1 MSIPKVP
8 IGQAAN
14 GGVRVSD
21 GARAQGFTL
30 IEVMVSL
37 VILSMGLLGI
47 AKLVLFSAHS
57 NDSAYLRS
65 QATDLAY
72 AILDDMRGNRAIA
85 MAQGYDVPINT
96 APAAPGSCVGTGCSP
111 GALATYDVNTW
122 LSRLALALPAGTG
135 SVTTTTTVAPA
146 PAGTTA
152 VITVQWDD
160 SAAQSVFS
168 TGPSTPM
175 SITLE
180 TVL

>member
-1 MSIPKVP
+1 MNTQHASNA
-8 IGQAAN
+8 QAAN
-14 GGVRVSD
+14 GTAHVK
-21 GARAQGFTL
+21 GFTL

-37 VILSMGLLGI
+37 VILSMGLLGV

-65 QATDLAY
+65 QATELAY

-96 APAAPGSCVGTGCSP
+96 APAAPGSCVGTGCTP
-111 GALATYDVNTW
+111 GALATYDVYTW
-122 LSRLALALPAGTG
+122 LSRLALALPSGTG

-146 PAGTTA
+146 PVGTTA

-160 SAAQSVFS
+160 SSAQSVFS
-168 TGPSTPM
+168 TAPGTQM

>member
-1 MSIPKVP
+1 MNIQRASN
-8 IGQAAN
+8 GQAAN
-14 GGVRVSD
+14 D
-21 GARAQGFTL
+21 RAHIKGFTL

-96 APAAPGSCVGTGCSP
+96 APAAPGSCVGTGCTP

-122 LSRLALALPAGTG
+122 LSRLALALPSGTG
-135 SVTTTTTVAPA
+135 SVTTATTVAPA
-146 PAGTTA
+146 PVGTTA
-152 VITVQWDD
+152 AITVQWDD
-160 SAAQSVFS
+160 SSAQSVFS
-168 TGPSTPM
+168 TAPGTQM

>member
-1 MSIPKVP
+1 M
-8 IGQAAN
+8 
-14 GGVRVSD
+14 RVE
-21 GARAQGFTL
+21 GFTL

-65 QATDLAY
+65 QATELAY

-96 APAAPGSCVGTGCSP
+96 APGSPGSCVGSGCTP
-111 GALATYDVNTW
+111 AAIATYDVNTW
-122 LSRLALALPAGTG
+122 LSRLALALPSGTG

-146 PAGTTA
+146 AAGTTA

-168 TGPSTPM
+168 TGPAAPM
-175 SITLE
+175 SVTLE

>member
-1 MSIPKVP
+1 MNI
-8 IGQAAN
+8 QHAAN
-14 GGVRVSD
+14 G
-21 GARAQGFTL
+21 RAHVKGFTL

-37 VILSMGLLGI
+37 VILSMGLLGV

-96 APAAPGSCVGTGCSP
+96 APAAPGSCVGTGCAP

-122 LSRLALALPAGTG
+122 LSRLALALPSGTG
-135 SVTTTTTVAPA
+135 SVTTTTTVAP
-146 PAGTTA
+146 PVGTTA
-152 VITVQWDD
+152 AITVQWDD
-160 SAAQSVFS
+160 SSAQSVFS
-168 TGPSTPM
+168 TAAGTQM

>member
-1 MSIPKVP
+1 MNSQHASK
-8 IGQAAN
+8 GQAAN
-14 GGVRVSD
+14 G
-21 GARAQGFTL
+21 RAHAKGFTL
-30 IEVMVSL
+30 IEVMVAL
-37 VILSMGLLGI
+37 VILSMGLLGV

-96 APAAPGSCVGTGCSP
+96 APAAPGSCVGTACAP

-122 LSRLALALPAGTG
+122 LSRLALALPSGTG
-135 SVTTTTTVAPA
+135 SVTTTTAVAPA

-168 TGPSTPM
+168 TAPETQM

>member
-1 MSIPKVP
+1 MNL
-8 IGQAAN
+8 QH
-14 GGVRVSD
+14 VSCDRSAD
-21 GARAQGFTL
+21 GRTRIEGFTL

-37 VILSMGLLGI
+37 IILSMGLLGI

-72 AILDDMRGNRAIA
+72 AMLDDMRSNRATA

-96 APAAPGSCVGTGCSP
+96 APAAPGSCVGTSCTP
-111 GALATYDVNTW
+111 AALATYDVNTW
-122 LSRLALALPAGTG
+122 LSRLALALPSGTG
-135 SVTTTTTVAPA
+135 SVTTTSTVAPA
-146 PAGTTA
+146 PVGTTA

-168 TGPSTPM
+168 AAAGTTM
-175 SITLE
+175 SVTLE
-180 TVL
+180 TML

>member
-1 MSIPKVP
+1 MNIRHASKGRAVNR
-8 IGQAAN
+8 AAHLE
-14 GGVRVSD
+14 
-21 GARAQGFTL
+21 GFTL

-72 AILDDMRGNRAIA
+72 AMLDAMRGNRAIA

-96 APAAPGSCVGTGCSP
+96 APAAPGSCLGATCTP
-111 GALATYDVNTW
+111 GALATYDVNSW
-122 LSRLALALPAGTG
+122 LNRLALALPSGTG

-146 PAGTTA
+146 PVGTTA

-168 TGPSTPM
+168 TAAGTQM
-175 SITLE
+175 SVTLE

>member
-1 MSIPKVP
+1 MDM
-8 IGQAAN
+8 QHAWNARAAN
-14 GGVRVSD
+14 AKAPVK
-21 GARAQGFTL
+21 GFTL

-65 QATDLAY
+65 QASDLAY
-72 AILDDMRGNRAIA
+72 AMLDDMRGNRGIA
-85 MAQGYDVPINT
+85 MAQGYDVAINT
-96 APAAPGSCVGTGCSP
+96 APVATGSCVGTGCTP

-122 LSRLALALPAGTG
+122 LSRLALALPSGTG
-135 SVTTTTTVAPA
+135 SIATTTTAAPA
-146 PAGTTA
+146 PVGTTA

-160 SAAQSVFS
+160 SSAQSVFS
-168 TGPSTPM
+168 TAPGTQM

>member
-1 MSIPKVP
+1 MNIQHASN
-8 IGQAAN
+8 GQATN
-14 GGVRVSD
+14 D
-21 GARAQGFTL
+21 RAHIKGFTL

-37 VILSMGLLGI
+37 VILSMGLLGV

-96 APAAPGSCVGTGCSP
+96 APAAPGSCVGTSCTP
-111 GALATYDVNTW
+111 GALATYDMNTW
-122 LSRLALALPAGTG
+122 LSRLALALPSGTG

-146 PAGTTA
+146 PVGTTA
-152 VITVQWDD
+152 AITVQWDD

-168 TGPSTPM
+168 TAPGTQM

>member
-1 MSIPKVP
+1 MNIRHASN
-8 IGQAAN
+8 GRAAN
-14 GGVRVSD
+14 R
-21 GARAQGFTL
+21 GAGIEGFTL
-30 IEVMVSL
+30 VEVMVSL

-96 APAAPGSCVGTGCSP
+96 APAAPGSCVGTGCAP
-111 GALATYDVNTW
+111 AALATYDVNTW
-122 LSRLALALPAGTG
+122 LSRLALALPSGTG

-168 TGPSTPM
+168 TGPATPM

>member
-1 MSIPKVP
+1 MNIQHASN
-8 IGQAAN
+8 GQATN
-14 GGVRVSD
+14 D
-21 GARAQGFTL
+21 RAHIKGFTL

-72 AILDDMRGNRAIA
+72 AILDDMRGNRATA
-85 MAQGYDVPINT
+85 MAQGYDVPIST
-96 APAAPGSCVGTGCSP
+96 APAAPGSCVGTGCTP

-122 LSRLALALPAGTG
+122 LNRLALALPAGTG
-135 SVTTTTTVAPA
+135 SVTTATTVAPA
-146 PAGTTA
+146 PIGTTA

-168 TGPSTPM
+168 TAPGTQM